1 MQQIQRFRFHTEIE
15 ITIYFASAD
24 IGSSSAFM
32 YCCDKRGVGGR
43 GTLLWELQLISWQ
56 ILSVSFIDKLS
67 AAINCPEQSPHY
79 QERKEGC

>member
-32 YCCDKRGVGGR
+32 YCCEGR

-56 ILSVSFIDKLS
+56 ILSVSFIDKL
-67 AAINCPEQSPHY
+67 
-79 QERKEGC
+79 